1 MESITDYIKKAFEY
15 KNVGDYK
22 KSIDYFYKALAIE
35 NDSSE
40 ILKELAL
47 LYSALCQYDRAVAL
61 YEQVISKSPDNY
73 GAKLTYAQLCIK
85 MKNFQ
90 KAKELL
96 SELFIVSY
104 DINAA
109 AEELFHLLFKENDFE
124 QIISQF
130 KTSKQ
135 EITSSSA
142 LYFVGLAYSKI
153 SCFDTAEEYFN
164 KAFSVSENNIDAG
177 YNLAKVLFN
186 KGLYSESEKLLL
198 NLLKFSEDDR
208 VFALLAE
215 ISYVNKNLEDAIKYY
230 SYAIRV
236 NPKEAEHLYKLGVVY
251 SLKGFMNEAEQ
262 SYCRAV
268 TLDSENVLYNYTLA
282 YFYYTNNKI
291 QLAEHLA
298 DYILAINSNHTNTL
312 SLKVLLFVR
321 NNEIALA
328 KGFVEKVEKSVDKD
342 DFSYYA
348 LTSYYS
354 KLNLW
359 EKAITACQKAI
370 ELNPSSIEYKY
381 ALAKIYFDTNGFDSA
396 FSLCGEIIAE
406 NDKYIQAYILRA
418 KIMMIKENYNQAQ
431 ADIETALKLD
441 MNAPEAH
448 YVKGCINFNTFN
460 YEQAL
465 ESFKTAV
472 SISPNEVKYYAWTA
486 MAYYKSENYID
497 AYSYFKEAS
506 QMDISNPEYRYYMA
520 KCCINNNDKEEA
532 IANFSVLRR
541 LAPSDVDYA
550 EEYAQY
556 LSMNGNKKA
565 ALSVLK
571 STLKLVVTK
580 EEKEQIKKNIENL
593 KKRC

>member
-1 MESITDYIKKAFEY
+1 MDSITDYIKKAFEY

-22 KSIDYFYKALAIE
+22 KSIDFFYKALAIE

-73 GAKLTYAQLCIK
+73 GAKFAYAQLCIK
-85 MKNFQ
+85 LKNFQ

-96 SELFIVSY
+96 NELFIVSY
-104 DINAA
+104 DVNSA
-109 AEELFHLLFKENDFE
+109 AEELFDLLFKENSFE

-130 KTSKQ
+130 KTAK
-135 EITSSSA
+135 EKITSSSA

-153 SCFDTAEEYFN
+153 SCFEKAEEYFN

-177 YNLAKVLFN
+177 YNLAKVLFD
-186 KGLYSESEKLLL
+186 KGLYPEAEKLLL

-268 TLDSENVLYNYTLA
+268 TLDGENILYNYTLA
-282 YFYYTNNKI
+282 YFYYANNKM
-291 QLAEHLA
+291 QLAENLA
-298 DYILAINSNHTNTL
+298 DYILTINSNHTNTI
-312 SLKVLLFVR
+312 SLKILLLVK

-328 KGFVEKVEKSVDKD
+328 KSLVEKIEKLPDKD

-359 EKAITACQKAI
+359 EKAVIACKKAI
-370 ELNPSSIEYKY
+370 ELNSSSIEYKY
-381 ALAKIYFDTNGFDSA
+381 ALAKIYFDTNDFDGA
-396 FSLCGEIIAE
+396 LTLCKEIIAE

-418 KIMMIKENYNQAQ
+418 KILMIKENYPQAQ

-465 ESFKTAV
+465 ENFKTAV
-472 SISPNEVKYYAWTA
+472 SICPNEVKYYAWAA
-486 MAYYKSENYID
+486 MAYYKSENYVD

-520 KCCINNNDKEEA
+520 KCCINNNDKDEA

-541 LAPSDVDYA
+541 LAPADVDYA

-565 ALSVLK
+565 ALAVLK

-580 EEKEQIKKNIENL
+580 EEKEQIKKNIEIL